1 MNLSITLTM
10 TTAPPDGTA
19 QIAQIAQIAQRIA
32 DDMAHLHHRLGDGVS
47 DELGIS
53 ISYLVE
59 QFALLAAAYRLPAE
73 REKQP

>member
-1 MNLSITLTM
+1 MEFTIPLTM
-10 TTAPPDGTA
+10 TSSQPNST
-19 QIAQIAQIAQRIA
+19 AQIAQRIA

-59 QFALLAAAYRLPAE
+59 QFALLAAAYRSPAE

>member
-1 MNLSITLTM
+1 MNLSIILTVKSSPPRS
-10 TTAPPDGTA
+10 TAH
-19 QIAQIAQIAQRIA
+19 IAQRIA

-59 QFALLAAAYRLPAE
+59 QFALLATAYRAPAE
-73 REKQP
+73 REKHQ

>member
-1 MNLSITLTM
+1 MPLSITLSVTVANSPPSS
-10 TTAPPDGTA
+10 TAHL
-19 QIAQIAQIAQRIA
+19 AQRVA

-59 QFALLAAAYRLPAE
+59 QFALLAAAYRSPE
-73 REKQP
+73 EMETQQ

>member
-1 MNLSITLTM
+1 MILSITLTM
-10 TTAPPDGTA
+10 TMTSSPPGPTAHL
-19 QIAQIAQIAQRIA
+19 AQRIS

-59 QFALLAAAYRLPAE
+59 QFALLAAAYRSPE
-73 REKQP
+73 EKEKHP

>member
-1 MNLSITLTM
+1 MNLSITLTI
-10 TTAPPDGTA
+10 TSSPQGGT
-19 QIAQIAQIAQRIA
+19 AQIAQRIA

-59 QFALLAAAYRLPAE
+59 QFTLLAAAYCSPAE
-73 REKQP
+73 REKHP

>member
-1 MNLSITLTM
+1 MNISITLTM
-10 TTAPPDGTA
+10 TSSPPSSTAHLA
-19 QIAQIAQIAQRIA
+19 QHIA

-59 QFALLAAAYRLPAE
+59 QFALLAAAYHSPTEMEQYHDRIQ
-73 REKQP
+73 R

>member
-1 MNLSITLTM
+1 MNISITLTM
-10 TTAPPDGTA
+10 TTSPPDG
-19 QIAQIAQIAQRIA
+19 IAQIAQRIA

-59 QFALLAAAYRLPAE
+59 QFALLAAAYRSPAE
-73 REKQP
+73 REKHP

>member
-10 TTAPPDGTA
+10 TSSPQDGTA
-19 QIAQIAQIAQRIA
+19 QIAQRIS
-32 DDMAHLHHRLGDGVS
+32 DDMEHLHHRLGDGVS

-59 QFALLAAAYRLPAE
+59 QFALLAAAYRSPE
-73 REKQP
+73 EKEKHP

>member
-1 MNLSITLTM
+1 MNLSITLTVISS
-10 TTAPPDGTA
+10 PPCST
-19 QIAQIAQIAQRIA
+19 AQIAQRIA

-59 QFALLAAAYRLPAE
+59 QFALLAAAYRAPAE
-73 REKQP
+73 MEKHHD

>member
-1 MNLSITLTM
+1 MALSITLTM
-10 TTAPPDGTA
+10 TSSPPDGT
-19 QIAQIAQIAQRIA
+19 AQRIA

-59 QFALLAAAYRLPAE
+59 QFALLAAAYRSPAE
-73 REKQP
+73 REKHP

>member
-10 TTAPPDGTA
+10 TSSQPDSTAVL
-19 QIAQIAQIAQRIA
+19 AQRIA
-32 DDMAHLHHRLGDGVS
+32 DDMAHLHHRLRDGAS

-59 QFALLAAAYRLPAE
+59 KFAVLAAAYRAPAE
-73 REKQP
+73 MEKHP

>member
-1 MNLSITLTM
+1 MDLYITLTV
-10 TTAPPDGTA
+10 ASSPPSSMA
-19 QIAQIAQIAQRIA
+19 HLAQRVA

-59 QFALLAAAYRLPAE
+59 QFALLAAAYRAPAE
-73 REKQP
+73 MEKHP